1 MVSVIRIFGKKKIPR
16 EEIIR
21 DFLNLG
27 KIQNKTKK
35 KKPQQNNPCREIPLA
50 LKTKDKLY
58 IAARGSDISYRDKQ
72 FSDCR
77 FSHHRPWTPAGSTTA
92 LVKLFKVSL
101 ESYSKKKKYRFLS
114 RKIQEWRNQD
124 ISDGGNLKEFVSS

>member
-1 MVSVIRIFGKKKIPR
+1 MVSVIRVFGKKRIPR

-27 KIQNKTKK
+27 RIQNKTKK
-35 KKPQQNNPCREIPLA
+35 KQKNNPCRGIPLA
-50 LKTKDKLY
+50 FKTRDEFY
-58 IAARGSDISYRDKQ
+58 IAARGSDISYGDKQ
-72 FSDCR
+72 FGDCR

-101 ESYSKKKKYRFLS
+101 ESYSKKK
-114 RKIQEWRNQD
+114 I
-124 ISDGGNLKEFVSS
+124 